1 MKKAML
7 MILLFAGISFSS
19 AQVEK
24 QDDRQENILDK
35 IEQEPQRPTQVR
47 LERASKIEA
56 QRIHAEKKDEKR
68 AEKKAKRLARKL
80 AREKARQPSVRQE

>member
-7 MILLFAGISFSS
+7 VILLFAGISFSS

-24 QDDRQENILDK
+24 DDDRQETILDK
-35 IEQEPQRPTQVR
+35 IEQEPQLPSQVT
-47 LERASKIEA
+47 LERSAKIEA
-56 QRIHAEKKDEKR
+56 QRIQDEKR

-80 AREKARQPSVRQE
+80 AREKARQPSIRQE